1 MTSRIL
7 SAVAAEFGCTQGQ
20 LLRRNRTPRLS
31 RPRMVAMWLM
41 HHEMSLPMIGR
52 ALGHRHH
59 TTVLHGCQTV
69 EQDCELRLIAVALGM
84 ELGLLT
90 LGPQQEG
97 NS

>member
-20 LLRRNRTPRLS
+20 LLQRGRTPRLS

-59 TTVLHGCQTV
+59 TTVLHGCRTV
-69 EQDCELRLIAVALGM
+69 EADYELRVTAVMLGM

-90 LGPQQEG
+90 LGPKQEG
-97 NS
+97 HS